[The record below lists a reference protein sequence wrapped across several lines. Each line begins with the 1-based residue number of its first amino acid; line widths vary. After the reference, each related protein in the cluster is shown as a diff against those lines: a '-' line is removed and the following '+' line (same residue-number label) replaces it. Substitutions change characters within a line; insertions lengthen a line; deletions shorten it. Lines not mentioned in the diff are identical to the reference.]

1 MSPDLTDDDKAA
13 PIELLRETIE
23 RDRFP
28 VVAEGQAAEGDPG
41 EARSTNATPGATA
54 GAETAGRAQRRAG
67 EEAAEVDDTCY
78 RRSTVTI
85 SLSI

>member
-1 MSPDLTDDDKAA
+1 MTPDLTEDDKAA
-13 PIELLRETIE
+13 LIELLRETIE

-28 VVAEGQAAEGDPG
+28 LSPKVK
-41 EARSTNATPGATA
+41 R
-54 GAETAGRAQRRAG
+54 RRAR

-85 SLSI
+85 PLSI